1 VAAVDVA
8 EEATAHREPP
18 QEQVPGWSCSLRR
31 GAHSWPGGPGELLSV
46 GTHAVLRGGP
56 CGMDQLLE
64 QCLESCSLWKAH
76 VRSAG
81 EERHPVGGTY
91 MEQEQRVTVE
101 EQQRQNIMD

>member
-1 VAAVDVA
+1 M
-8 EEATAHREPP
+8 
-18 QEQVPGWSCSLRR
+18 
-31 GAHSWPGGPGELLSV
+31 

-81 EERHPVGGTY
+81 EERHPLRGDLEGRRQAAGGHCLGAASWSSARLQGFL
-91 MEQEQRVTVE
+91 EGGHRGAAPASSAA
-101 EQQRQNIMD
+101 